1 MTAIDRHQAPEETPR
16 QLPLLDSANRAF
28 WQSGADGHLRICRCA
43 DCRAYTHPPQPRCS
57 FCRSANVQPEPVS
70 GRGRVKTFTVNVQA
84 WTPVLSEPFV
94 FAAVELEEQFEL
106 YVLTNIVNCP
116 VEAVTI
122 DMPVEVLFE
131 EREDVF
137 LPLFQPREVG
147 R

>member
-57 FCRSANVQPEPVS
+57 FCRSAKVQPEPVS